1 MDSIVTDELFGAVL
15 HIHEPWKIIKI
26 DFPQEGKDSEHLD
39 IYIDFEKGATFSCP
53 VCGGP
58 ATAYDTSNMTWRHR
72 DFFEYETYLHA
83 RVPRVKCLNG
93 VCGVKKISVPW
104 ARTSSGLTMKMEMLL
119 MSLVRE
125 MPINAVSRIFNI
137 TDTRIWRMV
146 HYYTD
151 KARSMEDYS
160 GVTRVGFDET
170 SVKKGHND
178 YIALFYDMDG
188 RRLLFGTRG
197 KDNQTVKSFA
207 DDLIAHGGDPLKIT
221 DAAIDM
227 SGAFIK
233 GTDEQLPNANITFDK
248 FHVVKGMNETMKKV
262 RHQEFREYPEK
273 LAKTKFLFL
282 KNPEDLS
289 DDQAT
294 RLDAAIAGHCNK
306 SIETYTHKLN
316 LQNVYLANNREEA
329 DGLMAHWL
337 KATTASAIWQVRKFS
352 KTVKDHLD
360 GIMNHFDSGLTSGF
374 VEGINSLI
382 KSAKSKARGY
392 RNPDNMIC
400 IAYLIAGKLDFTR
413 LFALPM

>member
-1 MDSIVTDELFGAVL
+1 MDLKVAEELFEVVL
-15 HIHEPWKIIKI
+15 HIRAPWEIIKI
-26 DFPQEGKDSEHLD
+26 NFPQEGKDDEHLD
-39 IYIDFEKGATFSCP
+39 IHIDFKKGTVFPCP
-53 VCGGP
+53 VCGGS
-58 ATAYDTSNMTWRHR
+58 ATAYDTRIKTWRHR
-72 DFFEYETYLHA
+72 DFFEYETYIHA
-83 RVPRVKCLNG
+83 RVPRVKCLD
-93 VCGVKKISVPW
+93 CGAVKKIGVPW
-104 ARTSSGLTMKMEMLL
+104 ARSDSGLTTKKEMLL

-125 MPINAVSRIFNI
+125 MPVNAISRIFNI

-151 KARSMEDYS
+151 KARSMENYS
-160 GVTRVGFDET
+160 EVTRVGFDET

-178 YIALFYDMDG
+178 YISLFYDMDE

-197 KDNQTVKSFA
+197 KDNLTVKAFT

-233 GTDEQLPNANITFDK
+233 GTAEQLPNANITFDK

-289 DDQAT
+289 DDQAV
-294 RLDAAIAGHCNK
+294 RLDTAIAGHCNK

-316 LQNVYLANNREEA
+316 LQNVYLANDREEA

-337 KATTASAIWQVRKFS
+337 KSTTESAIWQVRKFS

-400 IAYLIAGKLDFTR
+400 IAYLIAGKLDFTK
-413 LFALPM
+413 LFALPT

>member
-1 MDSIVTDELFGAVL
+1 M
-15 HIHEPWKIIKI
+15 K
-26 DFPQEGKDSEHLD
+26 
-39 IYIDFEKGATFSCP
+39 
-53 VCGGP
+53 
-58 ATAYDTSNMTWRHR
+58 TWRHR
-72 DFFEYETYLHA
+72 DFFEYETYFHA
-83 RVPRVKCLNG
+83 RVPRVKCG
-93 VCGVKKISVPW
+93 DCGAVKKIGVPW
-104 ARTSSGLTMKMEMLL
+104 ACCDSGLTTKKEMLL

-125 MPINAVSRIFNI
+125 MPVNAVSRIFNV

-160 GVTRVGFDET
+160 EVTRVGFDET
-170 SVKKGHND
+170 SVKTGHND
-178 YIALFYDMDG
+178 YISLFYDMDG

-197 KDNQTVKSFA
+197 KDNQTVKAFA

-233 GTDEQLPNANITFDK
+233 GTVEQLPNANITFDK
-248 FHVVKGMNETMKKV
+248 FHVVKGMNDTMKKV
-262 RHQEFREYPEK
+262 RHQESREYPEK

-289 DDQAT
+289 DDQAA
-294 RLDAAIAGHCNK
+294 RLDAAIASHCNK

-316 LQNVYLANNREEA
+316 LQNVYRSDDREEA
-329 DGLMAHWL
+329 DGLMIHWL
-337 KATTASAIWQVRKFS
+337 KTTSKSAIWQVRKFS
-352 KTVKDHLD
+352 ETVKDHLD
-360 GIMNHFDSGLTSGF
+360 GIMNYFDSGLTSGF
-374 VEGINSLI
+374 IEGINSLI

-400 IAYLIAGKLDFTR
+400 IAYLIAGKLDFTK
-413 LFALPM
+413 LFALPT

>member
-1 MDSIVTDELFGAVL
+1 MDIKVAEELFEVVL
-15 HIHEPWKIIKI
+15 HIRAPWEIIKI
-26 DFPQEGKDSEHLD
+26 NFPQEGKDGEHLD
-39 IYIDFEKGATFSCP
+39 IHIDFKKGTVFPCP
-53 VCGGP
+53 VCGGS
-58 ATAYDTSNMTWRHR
+58 ATAYDTRIKTWRHR
-72 DFFEYETYLHA
+72 DFFEYETYIHA
-83 RVPRVKCLNG
+83 RVPRVKCLDCG
-93 VCGVKKISVPW
+93 VVKKIGVPW
-104 ARTSSGLTMKMEMLL
+104 ARSDSGLTTKKEMLL

-125 MPINAVSRIFNI
+125 MPVNAVSRIFNI
-137 TDTRIWRMV
+137 SDTRIWRMV

-160 GVTRVGFDET
+160 EVTRVGFDET

-178 YIALFYDMDG
+178 YISLFYDMDG

-197 KDNQTVKSFA
+197 KDNQTVKAFA

-294 RLDAAIAGHCNK
+294 RLDTAIAGHCNK

-316 LQNVYLANNREEA
+316 LQNVYRSDDREEA
-329 DGLMAHWL
+329 DGLMSHWL
-337 KATTASAIWQVRKFS
+337 KTTSESAIWQVRKFS

-360 GIMNHFDSGLTSGF
+360 GIMNYFESGLTSGF
-374 VEGINSLI
+374 IEGINSLI

-400 IAYLIAGKLDFTR
+400 IAYLIAGKLDFTK
-413 LFALPM
+413 LFALPT

>member
-1 MDSIVTDELFGAVL
+1 MDIKVTDQLLEIAL
-15 HIHEPWKIIKI
+15 HIREPWKITKI
-26 DFPQEGKDSEHLD
+26 DFPQEGKDGEHLN
-39 IYIDFEKGATFSCP
+39 IYIDFKKGTIFPCP
-53 VCGGP
+53 VCGGS
-58 ATAYDTSNMTWRHR
+58 ATAYDTRMKTWRHR
-72 DFFEYETYLHA
+72 DFFEYETYFHA
-83 RVPRVKCLNG
+83 RVPRVKCG
-93 VCGVKKISVPW
+93 DCGAVKKIGIPW
-104 ARTSSGLTMKMEMLL
+104 ARCDSGLTTKKEMLL

-125 MPINAVSRIFNI
+125 MPVNAVSRIFNV

-160 GVTRVGFDET
+160 EVTRVGFDET

-178 YIALFYDMDG
+178 YISLFYDMDG

-197 KDNQTVKSFA
+197 KDNQTVKAFA

-233 GTDEQLPNANITFDK
+233 GTVEQLPNANITFDK
-248 FHVVKGMNETMKKV
+248 FHVVKGMNDTMKKV
-262 RHQEFREYPEK
+262 RHQESREYPEK

-289 DDQAT
+289 DDQAA
-294 RLDAAIAGHCNK
+294 RLDAAIASHCNK

-316 LQNVYLANNREEA
+316 LQNVYRSDDREEA
-329 DGLMAHWL
+329 DGLMIHWL
-337 KATTASAIWQVRKFS
+337 KTTSKSAIWQVRKFS
-352 KTVKDHLD
+352 ETVKDHLD
-360 GIMNHFDSGLTSGF
+360 GIMNYFDSGLTSGF
-374 VEGINSLI
+374 IEGINSLI

-400 IAYLIAGKLDFTR
+400 IAYLIAGKLDFTK
-413 LFALPM
+413 LFALPT

>member
-1 MDSIVTDELFGAVL
+1 MDIKFAEQLLEIAL
-15 HIHEPWKIIKI
+15 HIREPWKIIKI
-26 DFPQEGKDSEHLD
+26 DFPQEGKDGERLD
-39 IYIDFEKGATFSCP
+39 IYIDFIKGTIFPCP

-58 ATAYDTSNMTWRHR
+58 ATAYDTRMKTWRHR
-72 DFFEYETYLHA
+72 DFFEYETYFHA
-83 RVPRVKCLNG
+83 RVPRVKCG
-93 VCGVKKISVPW
+93 DCGAVKKFGVPW
-104 ARTSSGLTMKMEMLL
+104 ARSESGLTTKKEMLL

-125 MPINAVSRIFNI
+125 MPVNAVSRIFNI

-160 GVTRVGFDET
+160 AVTRVGFDET

-178 YIALFYDMDG
+178 YISLFYDMDG

-197 KDNQTVKSFA
+197 KDNQTVKAFA

-233 GTDEQLPNANITFDK
+233 GTTEQLPNANITFDK

-289 DDQAT
+289 DDQAA
-294 RLDAAIAGHCNK
+294 RLDTAIASHCNK

-316 LQNVYLANNREEA
+316 LQNVYRSDDREEA
-329 DGLMAHWL
+329 DGLMTHWL
-337 KATTASAIWQVRKFS
+337 KTTSESTLWQVRKFS

-374 VEGINSLI
+374 IEGINSLI

-400 IAYLIAGKLDFTR
+400 IAYLIAGKLDFTK
-413 LFALPM
+413 LFALPT